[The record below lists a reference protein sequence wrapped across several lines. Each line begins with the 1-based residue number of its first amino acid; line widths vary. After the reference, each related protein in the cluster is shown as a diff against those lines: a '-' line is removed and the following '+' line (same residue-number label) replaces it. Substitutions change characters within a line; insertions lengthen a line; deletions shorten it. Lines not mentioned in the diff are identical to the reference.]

1 MDKEV
6 PEFRDYGDGGDLAG
20 AHRNRRA
27 FRFCVISI
35 ALLTFGMWIA
45 ENFIRYGQA
54 ESLYKSGITLGDRN
68 SARVPL
74 LQAIKQDAN
83 ANETPTAKYTRAVA
97 VRQEDDV
104 ILDWYDKA
112 QELDSRN
119 SSFTLRHGSRLFILG
134 YPGAALAKYQKAEL
148 LLDETS
154 PNALIGYLQSAS
166 IAQQKNDPGGI
177 NDAMALAARTNNRE
191 GDIIFPKPQWFLS
204 YPETG
209 THFAMLQREIIDESC
224 APLYEFSSL
233 IAKAISQK
241 IEDEQFQDA
250 KTWISQLQ
258 RMGDRLLRNAKPAG
272 TLQALA
278 GITIQIQSIEL
289 IEKLE
294 VAQIGA
300 SSEETIER
308 RVKLSNAYRQVI
320 EYESGRDANIEE
332 EVSIMMRPS
341 LLGFWT
347 WFGFVLIW
355 VVAWCIY
362 QLFHLQKS
370 AWTLQHSPFGKLVLG
385 GGAVIFLILLIMFS
399 ALGHM
404 QDHSYQSVTFLTW
417 AWIGTMGLLVVLGL
431 IYPATM
437 LANVDDASRKAGRPE
452 EVDQI
457 IPYAKVVYRRVYASL
472 TLRYYGIL
480 TGFFTMTL
488 CLWIVLY
495 RLATELFPWQ
505 INLLA
510 KGFLDEEIMIV
521 ERILSAL

>member
-6 PEFRDYGDGGDLAG
+6 PEFRDYGDRGDLAG

-191 GDIIFPKPQWFLS
+191 GDIIFPKPHWFLS

-278 GITIQIQSIEL
+278 GITIQI
-289 IEKLE
+289 
-294 VAQIGA
+294 
-300 SSEETIER
+300 
-308 RVKLSNAYRQVI
+308 
-320 EYESGRDANIEE
+320 
-332 EVSIMMRPS
+332 
-341 LLGFWT
+341 
-347 WFGFVLIW
+347 
-355 VVAWCIY
+355 
-362 QLFHLQKS
+362 
-370 AWTLQHSPFGKLVLG
+370 
-385 GGAVIFLILLIMFS
+385 
-399 ALGHM
+399 
-404 QDHSYQSVTFLTW
+404 
-417 AWIGTMGLLVVLGL
+417 
-431 IYPATM
+431 
-437 LANVDDASRKAGRPE
+437 
-452 EVDQI
+452 
-457 IPYAKVVYRRVYASL
+457 
-472 TLRYYGIL
+472 
-480 TGFFTMTL
+480 
-488 CLWIVLY
+488 
-495 RLATELFPWQ
+495 
-505 INLLA
+505 
-510 KGFLDEEIMIV
+510 
-521 ERILSAL
+521 